1 MNKTISYSL
10 SGADSLFRLPL
21 GDTLIRFME
30 SDFDFFWEQCIEAA
44 SKYQL
49 GTPLPLDQTLALREL
64 VIHCHPYCR
73 IKQDDDFRL
82 ISLDCMIDFICMSEG
97 MSLEELWVNKLSAED
112 EVGKAIFSRI
122 SEYKTGNAINQWA
135 NLIRLKAYATAKAEY
150 IFGADP
156 DSFAVC
162 QARKL
167 YYDFAFRLAAREL
180 GCDGLD
186 MPKTLRCPAPMMPCA
201 PELFSNISV
210 NVLAKVKALVGGR
223 QVQGARG
230 GKDCLRDQNSA
241 FAVNALA
248 GLKRPE
254 YPEQKK
260 LMRFSRNNPAEIFMP
275 DSFKAII
282 DLEFDKL
289 LENNMFLSVSE
300 ETGKYAV
307 CSWEDGAAVEEKP
320 YDYAA
325 QEEADELEEA
335 NKKVEEAEVTASE
348 LRHELEVARREIELA
363 RAETEIARREAENAK
378 SAETA
383 AKTEAAETALALA
396 TARGD
401 IAVAKLEA
409 EKARGEADKAKQ
421 EAAAALKETEL
432 AREETERQKA
442 RAEAAVAEIASA
454 KEEVNKARI
463 EAEFAKSEAA
473 TAQTESESA
482 KSETGKA
489 LLSIESARAE
499 IAAAN
504 MERDAAKA
512 EAEAAKTEAETAKA
526 ETERFRAQSE
536 ASQSAEAAAKTE
548 ADEAKKEAA
557 SARAEASSIR
567 MEAEKAKTEAEL
579 AKAELEKV
587 KKETESVR
595 IEAERLKR
603 EAMDARAQTVSALAD
618 TEKTKREFEALRTEA
633 VIAQLEAENA
643 RQEREKQRKAEAAPA
658 AVSGVDR
665 AVLIKTMAESPDRR
679 ITHAVTAKG
688 VNARCQTI
696 CSSMREG
703 IGNSLSTEEI
713 REWFRHLIYIR
724 RCISNG
730 EMTNEDLEKYL
741 DATEEVYGS
750 PSKW

>member
-10 SGADSLFRLPL
+10 SGADSLFKLPL
-21 GDTLIRFME
+21 GDTLIRFIE
-30 SDFDFFWEQCIEAA
+30 SDFDFFWEQCIDAA
-44 SKYQL
+44 SKYLL
-49 GTPLPLDQTLALREL
+49 GSPLSLDQTLALREL

-82 ISLDCMIDFICMSEG
+82 ISLDCMIDFICISEG
-97 MSLEELWVNKLSAED
+97 ISLEELWVNKLSAED
-112 EVGKAIFSRI
+112 EIGKAIFSRV

-135 NLIRLKAYATAKAEY
+135 NLIRIKSYASAKAEY

-167 YYDFAFRLAAREL
+167 YYDFAFRLASREL

-186 MPKTLRCPAPMMPCA
+186 MPKTMRCPAPMIPCA

-210 NVLAKVKALVGGR
+210 NVLAKVKSLVGSRRVTGS
-223 QVQGARG
+223 RG

-241 FAVNALA
+241 FAINALA
-248 GLKRPE
+248 DLKRPE
-254 YPEQKK
+254 FPEQKK
-260 LMRFSRNNPAEIFMP
+260 LMRFSRNNPPEIFMP

-289 LENNMFLSVSE
+289 LESNMFLAVSE
-300 ETGKYAV
+300 ETGKYTV
-307 CSWEDGAAVEEKP
+307 CSWEDGSAVEEKP

-325 QEEADELEEA
+325 QAEAEELEEA
-335 NKKVEEAEVTASE
+335 NKRAEEAEVAASE
-348 LRHELEVARREIELA
+348 LKHELEVARREIDLA
-363 RAETEIARREAENAK
+363 RAETEIARREAETAK

-383 AKTEAAETALALA
+383 AKTEAAESALALA

-409 EKARGEADKAKQ
+409 ENARGEAEKAKQ
-421 EAAAALKETEL
+421 ETAAAVKEAEL
-432 AREETERQKA
+432 AKEEAARQKDLA
-442 RAEAAVAEIASA
+442 QAAVAEVSIA
-454 KEEVNKARI
+454 KTELNKARI

-489 LLSIESARAE
+489 LLSIENARAE
-499 IAAAN
+499 IAAAQ

-512 EAEAAKTEAETAKA
+512 EAETARTEAAAAKA
-526 ETERFRAQSE
+526 ETDRFRAQCE
-536 ASQSAEAAAKTE
+536 ASQTAEAAAKTE
-548 ADEAKKEAA
+548 ADEARKDAA
-557 SARAEASSIR
+557 SARNEANSIR
-567 MEAEKAKTEAEL
+567 IEAEKAKTEAEL
-579 AKAELEKV
+579 AKVELEKV

-603 EAMDARAQTVSALAD
+603 VAMDARAQTVTALAD

-643 RQEREKQRKAEAAPA
+643 RSEKEKRKRDEAGPA
-658 AVSGVDR
+658 GVSGVDR
-665 AVLIKTMAESPDRR
+665 ALLIKNMAESPDRR
-679 ITHAVTAKG
+679 VTHAVTAKG

-696 CSSMREG
+696 CSGMRVG

-713 REWFRHLIYIR
+713 REWFRQLIYIR